1 LALRRAVTGRIAPSR
16 IVALVCLAVLAL
28 IGFALPALVL
38 AALAFALLLLLLLA
52 ASGWFRLP
60 SLSVD
65 D

>member
-1 LALRRAVTGRIAPSR
+1 
-16 IVALVCLAVLAL
+16 VLAL

-60 SLSVD
+60 SLSID